1 MGNYMLNN
9 VELAGCSIV
18 LGENVQ
24 RLEDEPQHWGH
35 DLAQLARLQQ
45 RLGLDSRHVAAP
57 GTTTSD
63 LCRQAAVALMSA
75 MGISRQDVTAII
87 SVTQTPDYQMP
98 GNAYVL
104 HAALGLSKET
114 VAIDVCQGCAGF
126 VYGLWLAGMMCRA
139 AGSGGVLLCA
149 GDTLS
154 RMANKNDY
162 TTAPIFGD
170 AGSAAWVRHCPDAE
184 NMYFVLQADGRELS
198 KLYIPAGGAR
208 MPSSPLTG
216 VEQVYDDGS
225 ARSLDNLHMDGVGIF
240 SFTMAE
246 QPRLLRD
253 IMQFSGYSVE
263 QIDYFIMHQANRYIV
278 ETVAKKAAIS
288 PSKAPVATF
297 SRYGNLNSASIPGVL
312 CGELASAAREKNLN
326 VVLQGFGVGLS
337 WGACQ
342 VHLRHACCLAPQIY
356 SPQGSL

>member
-1 MGNYMLNN
+1 MGNYVLDN
-9 VELAGCSIV
+9 VELAGCSVV
-18 LGENVQ
+18 LGENTL
-24 RLEDEPQHWGH
+24 RLEDEPQHWGN
-35 DLAQLARLQQ
+35 DRTQLARLQK
-45 RLGLDSRHVAAP
+45 RLGMDARQVAAP

-63 LCRQAAVALMSA
+63 LCRQAAASLMLA
-75 MGISRQDVTAII
+75 MNIARQDVTAIV
-87 SVTQTPDYQMP
+87 SVTQTPDYLMP

-126 VYGLWLAGMMCRA
+126 VYGLWLAGMMA
-139 AGSGGVLLCA
+139 QTAGSGGVLLCA

-154 RMANKNDY
+154 RVANKNDH

-170 AGSAAWVRHCPDAE
+170 AGSAAWIRFCPDAE
-184 NMYFVLQADGRELS
+184 KMYFVLRADGHELE

-208 MPSSPLTG
+208 MPASPSTG
-216 VEQVYDDGS
+216 AEQTYEDGS

-240 SFTMAE
+240 SFTMSE
-246 QPRLLRD
+246 QPRLLHD
-253 IMQFSGYSVE
+253 IMQLSGCSAE
-263 QIDYFIMHQANRYIV
+263 QIDYFVMHQANRYIV
-278 ETVAKKAAIS
+278 ETVAKKTGIS
-288 PSKAPVATF
+288 GQKAPVATF

-312 CGELASAAREKNLN
+312 CGELASTAREKNLD

-342 VHLRHACCLAPQIY
+342 TRLRHLHCLDPQLY
-356 SPQGSL
+356 SSVS